1 MARRKRRVETIVGLF
16 VLASLALLFL
26 IVVFIGRRQY
36 IFAER
41 YEIVGMWKS
50 VGGLQPGAEVL
61 LAGIN
66 VGYVKDIKFGP
77 ENKVRVTMSISAA
90 QRERIR
96 GDSVASIQT
105 MGLMGDRYIDITV
118 GSAETP
124 VIQEGGVI
132 NTAELFEL
140 AEVLEAVRP
149 TLRNLE
155 NAIKN
160 ISFLTDQLADPS
172 GEVGTILDNL
182 KVVTTEVREGRGTIG
197 ALLTRE
203 DLYVK
208 SSEVLDTAQDT
219 MDNLK
224 EVSENAKEASAHLPD
239 MTADAQEAVRK
250 VSQFSD
256 DAARAA
262 AGFADMAE
270 TGKDVMREADEI
282 AANLKQ
288 ASENIN
294 DAARRVG
301 PLLESADKAVN
312 EAQNVLDA
320 AKRSWLLRGSFEPGS
335 PGQPLAVGG
344 RDVAEPEVA
353 Q

>member
-1 MARRKRRVETIVGLF
+1 MARRKGRVETIVGLF
-16 VLASLALLFL
+16 VLASLALLLL
-26 IVVFIGRRQY
+26 IVVFIGRRQN

-41 YEIVGMWKS
+41 YEIVGVWRS

-66 VGYVKDIKFGP
+66 VGYVRDIQFGP

-90 QRERIR
+90 ERERIR

-105 MGLMGDRYIDITV
+105 MGLMGDRYVDITV
-118 GSAETP
+118 GSADEP
-124 VIQEGGVI
+124 VIPDGGVI

-140 AEVLEAVRP
+140 AEVLEIMRP

-172 GEVGTILDNL
+172 GEVGTILENL
-182 KVVTTEVREGRGTIG
+182 RVVTTDIRQGRGTIG
-197 ALLTRE
+197 ALLTRD

-208 SSEVLDTAQDT
+208 SSQALDVAQDT
-219 MDNLK
+219 MENLR
-224 EVSENAKEASAHLPD
+224 EVSVNAREASARLPE
-239 MTADAQEAVRK
+239 MTDDAQQAVRK
-250 VSQFSD
+250 VNEFSEE
-256 DAARAA
+256 AAKAA
-262 AGFADMAE
+262 AGFAEMAE
-270 TGKDVMREADEI
+270 TGKEVMRDADAI
-282 AANLKQ
+282 VGNLRE
-288 ASENIN
+288 ASENIS
-294 DAARRVG
+294 DAARQIG

-312 EAQNVLDA
+312 EAQTVLDA
-320 AKRSWLLRGSFEPGS
+320 AKRSRLLRGTFEPVA
-335 PGQPLAVGG
+335 PGEPLTVGG
-344 RDVAEPEVA
+344 RDVAEPEVT